1 MNRRRRR
8 FLRLAASAVALPAI
22 SRFALAENYPSRPI
36 RWIVCFAAGGPNDVT
51 ARLVGQYLSEQ
62 LGQNVVIENRVGAG
76 GNVGMEIALKAPPDG
91 YTIAFVGP
99 NNAINATLYEKLAFD
114 FIRDS
119 VPIAGT
125 MQLTNVLE
133 VNLDLP
139 VKNVAEFIAYAK
151 ANPGKVNYAT
161 GGVGTSLHMCGE
173 LLKSMTGIDLVHVPY
188 RGTAPA
194 LTDLLAG
201 RVQSLFDNIP
211 GAMGQIKGG
220 KLRALGVTAAKR
232 VPALPDVPAI
242 AETVPGYEADVWY
255 GIGAPRGTPPEVV
268 AKLNSA
274 VNAAL
279 ADPRLKAR
287 MSELGGD
294 PMPMTPEGFGKLVAD
309 ETQKWAK
316 VIHAANIHLE

>member
-1 MNRRRRR
+1 MKLRRRR
-8 FLRLAASAVALPAI
+8 FLQFAAG
-22 SRFALAENYPSRPI
+22 ALAMPALARHAGAEGYPSRPV

-51 ARLVGQYLSEQ
+51 ARLVGQYLSEY

-76 GNVGMEIALKAPPDG
+76 GNVGMEIALKSPPDG
-91 YTIAFVGP
+91 HTIAFVGP
-99 NNAINATLYEKLAFD
+99 NNAINATLYEKLPFD

-119 VPIAGT
+119 VPVAGT

-139 VKNVAEFIAYAK
+139 IKNIAEFIAYAK

-173 LLKSMTGIDLVHVPY
+173 LLKAMAGIDLVHVPY

-220 KLRALGVTAAKR
+220 KLRPLGVTAAKR

-255 GIGAPRGTPPEVV
+255 GIAAPRGTPPDVV
-268 AKLNSA
+268 AKLNGA
-274 VNAAL
+274 VNAVL
-279 ADPRLKAR
+279 ADSRLKAR
-287 MSELGGD
+287 MQDLGGD
-294 PMPMTPEGFGKLVAD
+294 PMPLTPDGFGKLVAD
-309 ETQKWAK
+309 ETEKWAK

>member
-1 MNRRRRR
+1 MKLRRRR
-8 FLRLAASAVALPAI
+8 FLRLAAGALALPAI
-22 SRFALAENYPSRPI
+22 SRLARAEGYPSRPV

-76 GNVGMEIALKAPPDG
+76 GNVGMEIALKSPPDG

-99 NNAINATLYEKLAFD
+99 NNAINATLYEKLPFD
-114 FIRDS
+114 FIHDS

-139 VKNVAEFIAYAK
+139 VKNIAEFIAYAK

-173 LLKSMTGIDLVHVPY
+173 LLKSMAGIDLVHVPY

-255 GIGAPRGTPPEVV
+255 GIAAPRGTPPDIV
-268 AKLNSA
+268 AKLNGA

-279 ADPRLKAR
+279 ANPQLKAR
-287 MSELGGD
+287 MNELGGD
-294 PMPMTPEGFGKLVAD
+294 PMPLTPDTFGKLVAD

-316 VIHAANIHLE
+316 VIRTANIHLE

>member
-1 MNRRRRR
+1 MKLRRRR
-8 FLRLAASAVALPAI
+8 FLRLAAGALALPAI
-22 SRFALAENYPSRPI
+22 SRLARAEGYPSRPV

-76 GNVGMEIALKAPPDG
+76 GNVGMEIALKSPPDG

-99 NNAINATLYEKLAFD
+99 NNAINATLYEKLPFD
-114 FIRDS
+114 FIHDS

-139 VKNVAEFIAYAK
+139 VKNIAEFIAYAK

-173 LLKSMTGIDLVHVPY
+173 LLKSMAGIDLVHVPY

-220 KLRALGVTAAKR
+220 KLRPLGVTAAKR

-255 GIGAPRGTPPEVV
+255 GISAPHGTPPDIVT
-268 AKLNSA
+268 KLNSA
-274 VNAAL
+274 VNAVL
-279 ADPRLKAR
+279 ADPKLKAR
-287 MSELGGD
+287 MNDLGGD
-294 PMPMTPEGFGKLVAD
+294 PMPMTPDGFGKLVAD

-316 VIHAANIHLE
+316 VIRSANIHLE

>member
-1 MNRRRRR
+1 MKLRRRR

-22 SRFALAENYPSRPI
+22 SRLARAEDYPSRPV

-51 ARLVGQYLSEQ
+51 ARLIGQYLSEY
-62 LGQNVVIENRVGAG
+62 LGQNFVIENRVGAG

-91 YTIAFVGP
+91 YTIAFTGP

-119 VPIAGT
+119 VPVAGT

-139 VKNVAEFIAYAK
+139 VKNVAEFIDYAK

-173 LLKSMTGIDLVHVPY
+173 LLKSMAGIDLVHVPY

-201 RVQSLFDNIP
+201 RVQALFDNIP

-220 KLRALGVTAAKR
+220 KLRPLGVTAAKR
-232 VPALPDVPAI
+232 VAALPDVPAI
-242 AETVPGYEADVWY
+242 GETVPGYEADVWY
-255 GIGAPRGTPPEVV
+255 GISVPRGTPPEIV

-274 VNAAL
+274 VNAVL
-279 ADPRLKAR
+279 ANPKLKAR
-287 MSELGGD
+287 MQELGGE

-316 VIHAANIHLE
+316 VIRSANIHLE

>member
-1 MNRRRRR
+1 MKLRRRR
-8 FLRLAASAVALPAI
+8 FLRLAASVVALPAI
-22 SRFALAENYPSRPI
+22 SRLARAEDYPSRPV

-51 ARLVGQYLSEQ
+51 ARLIGQYLSEY
-62 LGQNVVIENRVGAG
+62 LGQNFVIENRVGAG

-91 YTIAFVGP
+91 YTIAFTGP

-119 VPIAGT
+119 VPVAGT

-139 VKNVAEFIAYAK
+139 VKNVAEFIDYAK

-173 LLKSMTGIDLVHVPY
+173 LLKTMVGIDLVHVPY

-201 RVQSLFDNIP
+201 RVQALFDNIP

-220 KLRALGVTAAKR
+220 KLRPLGVTAATR
-232 VPALPDVPAI
+232 VTALPDVPAI
-242 AETVPGYEADVWY
+242 GETVPGYEADVWY
-255 GIGAPRGTPPEVV
+255 GISVPRGTPPDVV

-274 VNAAL
+274 VNAVL
-279 ADPRLKAR
+279 ANPKLKTR
-287 MSELGGD
+287 MQELGGD

-316 VIHAANIHLE
+316 VIRSANIHLE

>member
-1 MNRRRRR
+1 MKLLRRL
-8 FLRLAASAVALPAI
+8 FLCLAASALALPAV
-22 SRFALAENYPSRPI
+22 SRLARAEGYPSRPV

-76 GNVGMEIALKAPPDG
+76 GNVGMEIALKSPPDG

-99 NNAINATLYEKLAFD
+99 NNAINATLYEKLPFD
-114 FIRDS
+114 FIHDS

-139 VKNVAEFIAYAK
+139 VKNIAEFIAYAK

-173 LLKSMTGIDLVHVPY
+173 LLKSMAGIDLVHVPY

-255 GIGAPRGTPPEVV
+255 GIAAPRGTPPDIV
-268 AKLNSA
+268 AKLNGA

-279 ADPRLKAR
+279 ANPQLKAR
-287 MSELGGD
+287 MNELGGD
-294 PMPMTPEGFGKLVAD
+294 PMPLTPDAFGKLVAD
-309 ETQKWAK
+309 ETQKWAG
-316 VIHAANIHLE
+316 VIRSANIHLE

>member
-1 MNRRRRR
+1 
-8 FLRLAASAVALPAI
+8 
-22 SRFALAENYPSRPI
+22 
-36 RWIVCFAAGGPNDVT
+36 VT

-76 GNVGMEIALKAPPDG
+76 GNVGMEIALKSPPDG

-99 NNAINATLYEKLAFD
+99 NNAINATLYEKLPFD
-114 FIRDS
+114 FIHES

-139 VKNVAEFIAYAK
+139 VKNIAEFIAYAK

-173 LLKSMTGIDLVHVPY
+173 LLKSMAGIELVHVPY

-255 GIGAPRGTPPEVV
+255 GIAAPRDTPPEIV
-268 AKLNSA
+268 AKLNGA

-279 ADPRLKAR
+279 ANPQLKAR
-287 MSELGGD
+287 MNELGGD
-294 PMPMTPEGFGKLVAD
+294 PMPLTPDAFGKLVAD

-316 VIHAANIHLE
+316 VIRTANIHLE

>member
-1 MNRRRRR
+1 MKLRRRR
-8 FLRLAASAVALPAI
+8 FLRLAASAIALPAV
-22 SRFALAENYPSRPI
+22 SRLARADAYPSRPI

-51 ARLVGQYLSEQ
+51 ARLVGQYLSEE

-76 GNVGMEIALKAPPDG
+76 GNVGMEIALNAPPDG
-91 YTIAFVGP
+91 YTIAFTGP

-119 VPIAGT
+119 APVAGT

-173 LLKSMTGIDLVHVPY
+173 LLKAMAGIDLVHVPY

-201 RVQSLFDNIP
+201 RVQALFDNIP

-220 KLRALGVTAAKR
+220 KLRPLGVTAEKR
-232 VPALPDVPAI
+232 VAALPDVPAI
-242 AETVPGYEADVWY
+242 AETVPGYAADVWY
-255 GIGAPRGTPPEVV
+255 GISAPRRTPPEIV

-279 ADPRLKAR
+279 ANPKLKAR
-287 MSELGGD
+287 MQELGGD
-294 PMPMTPEGFGKLVAD
+294 PMPMTPEAFGKLVAD
-309 ETQKWAK
+309 ETQKWAQ
-316 VIHAANIHLE
+316 VIHSANIHLE

>member
-1 MNRRRRR
+1 MKLRRRR

-22 SRFALAENYPSRPI
+22 SRLARAEGYPSRPI

-91 YTIAFVGP
+91 YTIVFTGP

-139 VKNVAEFIAYAK
+139 VKNIAEFIAYAK

-173 LLKSMTGIDLVHVPY
+173 LLKTMAGIDLVHVPY

-220 KLRALGVTAAKR
+220 KLRPLGVTAAKR

-255 GIGAPRGTPPEVV
+255 GISAPHGTPRDIVT
-268 AKLNSA
+268 KLNSA
-274 VNAAL
+274 VNAVL
-279 ADPRLKAR
+279 ADPKLKAR
-287 MSELGGD
+287 MNDLGGD
-294 PMPMTPEGFGKLVAD
+294 PMPMTPDGFGKLVAD

-316 VIHAANIHLE
+316 VIRSANIHLE

>member
-1 MNRRRRR
+1 MKLRRRR
-8 FLRLAASAVALPAI
+8 FLRLAASALALPAV
-22 SRFALAENYPSRPI
+22 SRLARAEGYPSRPV

-76 GNVGMEIALKAPPDG
+76 GNVGMEIALKSPPDG

-99 NNAINATLYEKLAFD
+99 NNAINATLYEKLPFD
-114 FIRDS
+114 FIHDS

-139 VKNVAEFIAYAK
+139 VKNIAEFIAYAR

-173 LLKSMTGIDLVHVPY
+173 LLKSMAGIDLVHVPY

-242 AETVPGYEADVWY
+242 GETVPGYEADVWY
-255 GIGAPRGTPPEVV
+255 GIAAPRGTPPDIV
-268 AKLNSA
+268 AKLNGA

-279 ADPRLKAR
+279 ANPQLKAR
-287 MSELGGD
+287 MNELGGD
-294 PMPMTPEGFGKLVAD
+294 PMPLTPDVFGKLVAD
-309 ETQKWAK
+309 ETQKWAG
-316 VIHAANIHLE
+316 VIRSANIHLE

>member
-1 MNRRRRR
+1 MKFRRRR
-8 FLRLAASAVALPAI
+8 FLRLAASALALPAV
-22 SRFALAENYPSRPI
+22 SRLARAEGYPSRPV

-62 LGQNVVIENRVGAG
+62 LGENVVIENRVGAG
-76 GNVGMEIALKAPPDG
+76 GNVGMEIALKSPPDG

-99 NNAINATLYEKLAFD
+99 NNAINATLYEKLPFD
-114 FIRDS
+114 FIHDS

-139 VKNVAEFIAYAK
+139 VKNIAEFIAYAK

-173 LLKSMTGIDLVHVPY
+173 LLKSMAGIDLVHLPY

-255 GIGAPRGTPPEVV
+255 GIAAPRGTPPDIV
-268 AKLNSA
+268 AKLNGA

-279 ADPRLKAR
+279 ANPQLKAR
-287 MSELGGD
+287 MNELGGD
-294 PMPMTPEGFGKLVAD
+294 PMPLTPDAFGKLVAD

-316 VIHAANIHLE
+316 VIRTANIHLE

>member
-1 MNRRRRR
+1 MKLRRRR
-8 FLRLAASAVALPAI
+8 FLRLAAGALALPAI
-22 SRFALAENYPSRPI
+22 SRLARAEGYPSRPV

-76 GNVGMEIALKAPPDG
+76 GNVGMEIALKSPPDG

-99 NNAINATLYEKLAFD
+99 NNAINATLYEKLPFD
-114 FIRDS
+114 FIHDS

-139 VKNVAEFIAYAK
+139 VKNIAEFIAYAK

-173 LLKSMTGIDLVHVPY
+173 LLKSMAGIDLVHVPY

-242 AETVPGYEADVWY
+242 GETVPGYEADVWY
-255 GIGAPRGTPPEVV
+255 GIAAPRGTPPDIV
-268 AKLNSA
+268 AKLNGA

-279 ADPRLKAR
+279 ANPQLKAR
-287 MSELGGD
+287 MNELGGD
-294 PMPMTPEGFGKLVAD
+294 PMPLTPDAFGKLVAD
-309 ETQKWAK
+309 ETQKWAG
-316 VIHAANIHLE
+316 VIRSANIHLE

>member
-1 MNRRRRR
+1 MKLRRRR
-8 FLRLAASAVALPAI
+8 FLRLAAGALALPAI
-22 SRFALAENYPSRPI
+22 SRLARAEGYPSRPV

-76 GNVGMEIALKAPPDG
+76 GNVGMEIALKSPPDG

-99 NNAINATLYEKLAFD
+99 NNAINATLYAKLPFD
-114 FIRDS
+114 FIHDS

-139 VKNVAEFIAYAK
+139 VKNIAEFIAYAK

-173 LLKSMTGIDLVHVPY
+173 LLKSMAGIDLVHVPY

-242 AETVPGYEADVWY
+242 GETVPGYEADVWY
-255 GIGAPRGTPPEVV
+255 GIAAPRGTPPDIV
-268 AKLNSA
+268 AKLNGA

-279 ADPRLKAR
+279 ANPQLKAR
-287 MSELGGD
+287 MNELGGD
-294 PMPMTPEGFGKLVAD
+294 PMPLTPDVFGKLVAD
-309 ETQKWAK
+309 ETQKWAG
-316 VIHAANIHLE
+316 VIRSANIHLE

>member
-1 MNRRRRR
+1 MKLRRRR
-8 FLRLAASAVALPAI
+8 FLRLAASALALPAV
-22 SRFALAENYPSRPI
+22 SRLARAEGYPSRPV

-76 GNVGMEIALKAPPDG
+76 GNVGMEIALKSPPDG

-99 NNAINATLYEKLAFD
+99 NNAINATLYEKLPFD
-114 FIRDS
+114 FIHDS

-139 VKNVAEFIAYAK
+139 VKNIAEFIAYAK

-173 LLKSMTGIDLVHVPY
+173 LLKSMAGIDLVHVPY

-255 GIGAPRGTPPEVV
+255 GIAAPRGTPPDIV
-268 AKLNSA
+268 AKLNDA

-279 ADPRLKAR
+279 ANPQLKAR
-287 MSELGGD
+287 MNELGGD
-294 PMPMTPEGFGKLVAD
+294 PMPLTPDAFGKLVAD
-309 ETQKWAK
+309 ETQKWAT
-316 VIHAANIHLE
+316 VIRTANIHLE

>member
-1 MNRRRRR
+1 MKLRRRR
-8 FLRLAASAVALPAI
+8 FPRLAAGALVLPAI
-22 SRFALAENYPSRPI
+22 SRLARAEGYPSRPV

-76 GNVGMEIALKAPPDG
+76 GNVGMEIALKSPPDG

-99 NNAINATLYEKLAFD
+99 NNAINATLYEKLPFD
-114 FIRDS
+114 FIHDS

-139 VKNVAEFIAYAK
+139 VKNIAEFIAYAK

-173 LLKSMTGIDLVHVPY
+173 LLKSMAGIDLVHVPY

-255 GIGAPRGTPPEVV
+255 GIAAPRGTPPEIV
-268 AKLNSA
+268 AKLNGA

-279 ADPRLKAR
+279 ANPQLKAR
-287 MSELGGD
+287 MNELGGD
-294 PMPMTPEGFGKLVAD
+294 PMPLTPDAFGKLVAD
-309 ETQKWAK
+309 ETQKWAG
-316 VIHAANIHLE
+316 VIRSANIHLE